1 MRRPV
6 SPNAVLHAPSR
17 AASAGVWVA
26 KAPLKAVPI
35 PVRGAYGAPPP
46 VPLSLVR
53 AALTP
58 RPWGAR
64 RAVPRLEA
72 RLEGFQ
78 VDSRTLERYRS
89 VMHTDT
95 EVPLAF
101 PQLVATQLH
110 LALLGSPRFP
120 LSVAG
125 LVHPRFTIH
134 QRHALAPDDP
144 LDVHAWIE
152 GRRETRSGIEFD
164 LRATVATG
172 GEILWES
179 TAATLSRRKRKKP
192 SPSAASRTEP
202 QKGSRA
208 DSAQSAESAQSAQLA
223 KSAESGNGAGSP
235 GEPDYPAG
243 AAFEA
248 PADAGRRYAAVS
260 GDYNPIHLH
269 PRTSVL
275 MGYKR
280 PIAHGWW
287 LLGRCLAEL
296 GLDGAQRPTVV
307 EVEFLRPTMLPAT
320 LELVSLPEGS
330 ETGTTTR
337 FALRDEAGKPKLTGV
352 SRPA

>member
-1 MRRPV
+1 MRVPV
-6 SPNAVLHAPSR
+6 SPNAVLHAPAR
-17 AASAGVWVA
+17 AASAGVSVA

-35 PVRGAYGAPPP
+35 PVRGVYGAPPP

-58 RPWGAR
+58 RPMGAR
-64 RAVPRLEA
+64 RAVPQLEA

-95 EVPLAF
+95 QVPLAF

-134 QRHALAPDDP
+134 QQHALAPDDP

-172 GEILWES
+172 GEIVWES
-179 TAATLSRRKRKKP
+179 TAATLSRRKKKKKKP
-192 SPSAASRTEP
+192 SPSSSPSAASRTEP
-202 QKGSRA
+202 QTGARA
-208 DSAQSAESAQSAQLA
+208 A
-223 KSAESGNGAGSP
+223 
-235 GEPDYPAG
+235 PDYPAG

-296 GLDGAQRPTVV
+296 GLDGPQQPTVV
-307 EVEFLRPTMLPAT
+307 EIEFLRPTMLPAT
-320 LELVSLPEGS
+320 LELVSLAEGS